1 MAAGCRNVYAPTCIK
16 LPPQKPSLWRFT
28 VFKSYL
34 LSPCIAQSTAAGS
47 SHVLSGIRGS
57 SGRRLLDADVSA
69 SSTAA
74 GTHSASGNL
83 TTAASYRAG
92 PNAAGIGVALID
104 GGAAADNG
112 IASVSA
118 KGESAPMVR
127 ASARFTQK
135 QCMRIQAVDISV
147 AGQILLPRVSICMIC
162 VICIMWSRPDLV
174 SSCKQAC

>member
-1 MAAGCRNVYAPTCIK
+1 MYMT
-16 LPPQKPSLWRFT
+16 LPQKLSLWRIT

-34 LSPCIAQSTAAGS
+34 LSPSAAQSTAAG
-47 SHVLSGIRGS
+47 IKGS

-112 IASVSA
+112 TAHVSA
-118 KGESAPMVR
+118 KGESAPIVR
-127 ASARFTQK
+127 ASVTFIQK
-135 QCMRIQAVDISV
+135 Q
-147 AGQILLPRVSICMIC
+147 
-162 VICIMWSRPDLV
+162 
-174 SSCKQAC
+174 